1 MRRSEH
7 IRQRSSG
14 SFELRYG
21 LGTNPTTGKR
31 RVATTTVKGNHRAA
45 EKELRRLLRTLDT
58 GEHVDPSRITVCEW
72 LTTWLTAVREEVAPK
87 SHERYAEIVR
97 NFLAPA
103 LGNMPLHKPRQPDSR
118 SIQCLGE
125 WRPGATAK
133 KAASSGSAS
142 FRECWNCHEPFVAGP
157 KGNRR
162 GDAKFCSDKCRIE
175 FNSLQRSRKDR

>member
-1 MRRSEH
+1 MRRSGH
-7 IRQRSSG
+7 IRQRSPG
-14 SFELRYG
+14 RWELRYS
-21 LGTNPTTGKR
+21 LGTYTS
-31 RVATTTVKGNHRAA
+31 RA
-45 EKELRRLLRTLDT
+45 
-58 GEHVDPSRITVCEW
+58 
-72 LTTWLTAVREEVAPK
+72 
-87 SHERYAEIVR
+87 
-97 NFLAPA
+97 
-103 LGNMPLHKPRQPDSR
+103 QPHSR